1 MEFILGTIL
10 LILMIAV
17 GGIRG
22 AKTFAAMYANIIILI
37 VTVFLIACGVNAVA
51 VTIIGCAV
59 IGVVI
64 LFWINGVNIKTVT
77 AFAAI
82 ATVLLLF
89 AAVMLYIG
97 SSSHI
102 QGFADE
108 NTEEICWY
116 SPDIGLDMRQ
126 VTLAM
131 MLMGLIGAITDTA
144 IAITSALFEV
154 HENNPELS
162 MSELFISG
170 MNIGRD
176 IIGTTTNTLLF
187 AYIGEFM
194 TLVIWF
200 REYEYSLAEIIN
212 SKVFCQDFLQIVSSG
227 AGCMTIIPI
236 AALFMAYSLTH
247 RKPPKDEESEETDD
261 QENTETATVN
271 DTAC

>member
-17 GGIRG
+17 GGVRG
-22 AKTFAAMYANIIILI
+22 AKTFAAMYANIIVLI
-37 VTVFLIACGVNAVA
+37 ITVFLIACGVNAVA
-51 VTIIGCAV
+51 VTLIGCSV

-131 MLMGLIGAITDTA
+131 MLTGLIGAITDTA
-144 IAITSALFEV
+144 IAITSALYEV
-154 HENNPELS
+154 RENNPELS

-200 REYEYSLAEIIN
+200 REYEYSFSEIIN

-227 AGCMTIIPI
+227 AGCMTIIPV

-247 RKPPKDEESEETDD
+247 RKPRETNGETEQSSEGPSMTDSS
-261 QENTETATVN
+261 AI
-271 DTAC
+271 